1 MSEQLFRENE
11 PNLFPHV
18 NVNLQSSTSSW
29 SRSDDADSPYDFPL
43 FKFQYLFP
51 FTNEIL
57 NEFNKLFRLLKI
69 DESIIYKVPTIR
81 KLRALFDN
89 YEVDASDSE
98 NVTPNELQE
107 NDDFINAVLDT
118 TVMQTAMKFLNRKGF
133 YN

>member
-1 MSEQLFRENE
+1 M
-11 PNLFPHV
+11 
-18 NVNLQSSTSSW
+18 
-29 SRSDDADSPYDFPL
+29 
-43 FKFQYLFP
+43 
-51 FTNEIL
+51 NEIL
-57 NEFNKLFRLLKI
+57 NDFNKLFRLLKI

-118 TVMQTAMKFLNRKGF
+118 KVMQTAMKFLNRKGF